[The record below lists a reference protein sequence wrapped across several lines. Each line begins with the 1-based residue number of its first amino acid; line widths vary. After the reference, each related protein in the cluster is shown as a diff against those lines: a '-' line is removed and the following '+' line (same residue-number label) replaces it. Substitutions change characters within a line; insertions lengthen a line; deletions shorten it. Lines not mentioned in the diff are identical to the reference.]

1 VNGFGSE
8 LGALVT
14 NKKVSKAA
22 FTGST
27 TTGRLVMQY
36 ATENIIPVT
45 LELGGK
51 SPNVFMKSVG
61 DADDA
66 FDKAVE
72 GAVMFALNQ
81 EKFVLVLLVY

>member
-1 VNGFGSE
+1 
-8 LGALVT
+8 LYALVT

-36 ATENIIPVT
+36 ATENIPVT

-51 SPNVFMKSVG
+51 SPNVYEVSG
-61 DADDA
+61 
-66 FDKAVE
+66 
-72 GAVMFALNQ
+72 
-81 EKFVLVLLVY
+81 